1 MSSTG
6 GNGWGRYEERVL
18 SELIDLKNDVK
29 ALSREI
35 NNLKQD
41 EISKIK
47 VEVAMLKVK
56 SGLWGA
62 AAGFIPA
69 AVIVALQLAAK

>member
-1 MSSTG
+1 MTP

-18 SELIDLKNDVK
+18 SELIDLKADMK
-29 ALSREI
+29 ALAREI
-35 NNLKQD
+35 NDLKQG
-41 EISKIK
+41 ELSKLK

-62 AAGFIPA
+62 AAGFVPA
-69 AVIVALQLAAK
+69 AVIVALQLSAR